1 MKYIC
6 TKITNGMIMRF
17 DFYNS
22 EFFKHVLSLYKR
34 HIIKG
39 PMYSRLELMFRNAYI
54 MAVYGKNLEF

>member
-17 DFYNS
+17 DFYNP
-22 EFFKHVLSLYKR
+22 EFFKHVLSW

-39 PMYSRLELMFRNAYI
+39 PMYSRLKLMFRNAYI